1 MTRPFLPRLVLP
13 AVAFCGLLAAGG
25 AWAQQAPAPEAGIE
39 AGTVLTLS
47 EAAEV
52 LRAPD
57 EVRAT
62 LRVEARGASAAAV
75 QAQVNGAMA
84 GALEQARAVQGV
96 QASTGGYWTGRNEE
110 KRDWTATQ
118 ALILR
123 GTEPAPLLDLAGKL
137 QAQGLAM
144 GGLDWMLSRPLEV
157 EARKE
162 AGRMAIEAL
171 RQRAEAVAAQLG
183 LRVARLSKLQ
193 VEVASQPMP
202 RMRVAMMAAR
212 QEAAPPPV
220 SAPEAVPVSATAS
233 GEFLLR
239 P

>member
-1 MTRPFLPRLVLP
+1 MVRPSLP
-13 AVAFCGLLAAGG
+13 ALALGGIVAAGS
-25 AWAQQAPAPEAGIE
+25 AWAQAPAPAAAPEA
-39 AGTVLTLS
+39 ATVLTLS
-47 EAAEV
+47 ETAEV

-84 GALEQARAVQGV
+84 KALEQARGVQGV
-96 QASTGGYWTGRNEE
+96 QASTGGYWTSRNEE

-118 ALILR
+118 TLMLR
-123 GTEPAPLLDLAGKL
+123 STEATPLLELTGAL
-137 QAQGLAM
+137 QGQGLAM
-144 GGLDWMLSRPLEV
+144 AGLDWTLSRPREV

-162 AGRMAIEAL
+162 AGEMAITAL
-171 RQRAEAVAAQLG
+171 RQRAEAVAGQLG
-183 LRVARLSKLQ
+183 LHVANLRKLQ
-193 VEVASQPMP
+193 VDVASQPMP

-212 QEAAPPPV
+212 QEAAPPV
-220 SAPEAVPVSATAS
+220 SAPEAVPVSATVS
-233 GEFLLR
+233 GEFVLR

>member
-1 MTRPFLPRLVLP
+1 MARPSLPALVLGGI
-13 AVAFCGLLAAGG
+13 VAGG
-25 AWAQQAPAPEAGIE
+25 TAWAQPVPAPGTASEARPTAE
-39 AGTVLTLS
+39 TVLTLS
-47 EAAEV
+47 ETAEV

-62 LRVEARGASAAAV
+62 LRVEARGATAAAV
-75 QAQVNGAMA
+75 QAQVNSAMA
-84 GALEQARAVQGV
+84 KAMEQARAVQGIE
-96 QASTGGYWTGRNEE
+96 ASTGGYWTSRNEE

-118 ALILR
+118 TLMLR
-123 GTEPAPLLDLAGKL
+123 GTEAAPLLDLTGKL
-137 QAQGLAM
+137 QGQGLAM
-144 GGLDWMLSRPLEV
+144 AGLDWTLSRQQEV

-162 AGRMAIEAL
+162 AGKMAIEAL
-171 RQRAEAVAAQLG
+171 RQRAGAVSGQLG
-183 LRVARLSKLQ
+183 LRVVNLSKLQ
-193 VEVASQPMP
+193 VDVASQPMP

-212 QEAAPPPV
+212 QDTAPPPV